1 MQGGEYQVSRFG
13 SSHSNGNG
21 LKIPHLTKQDDVRTL
36 AQGSAQSSK
45 VALGIGAD
53 FTLAYDTF
61 LVTVEKFQWILQ
73 SDDMLLL
80 CTIDFV
86 NDTGEGSGLSTSCR
100 TCHKD
105 QSLFLI
111 CQTDDGIRN
120 TKSRWIRK
128 LKSNDPDHSGERTA
142 LTVCAHT
149 IPGESLYREGKIIVS
164 GY

>member
-1 MQGGEYQVSRFG
+1 MDLILTYHIPNGRGGRHQFKCRNQFSILGRYKLLGDNRMEHRGKLDRDLSLLVWRKNVDNPVNRIGRTKRVQGGEYQVSRFG

-80 CTIDFV
+80 CTID
-86 NDTGEGSGLSTSCR
+86 
-100 TCHKD
+100 
-105 QSLFLI
+105 
-111 CQTDDGIRN
+111 
-120 TKSRWIRK
+120 
-128 LKSNDPDHSGERTA
+128 
-142 LTVCAHT
+142 
-149 IPGESLYREGKIIVS
+149 
-164 GY
+164 

>member
-1 MQGGEYQVSRFG
+1 MEHRGKLDRDLSLLVWRKNVDNPVNRIGRTKRVQGGEYQVSRFG

-73 SDDMLLL
+73 SDDML
-80 CTIDFV
+80 D
-86 NDTGEGSGLSTSCR
+86 R
-100 TCHKD
+100 
-105 QSLFLI
+105 
-111 CQTDDGIRN
+111 
-120 TKSRWIRK
+120 KS
-128 LKSNDPDHSGERTA
+128 
-142 LTVCAHT
+142 V
-149 IPGESLYREGKIIVS
+149 V
-164 GY
+164 